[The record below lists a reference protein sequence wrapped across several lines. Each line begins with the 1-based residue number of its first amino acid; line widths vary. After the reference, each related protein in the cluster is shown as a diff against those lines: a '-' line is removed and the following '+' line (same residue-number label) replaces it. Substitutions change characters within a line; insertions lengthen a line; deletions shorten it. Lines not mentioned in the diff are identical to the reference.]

1 MAGRQDATLIHAVM
15 LWALWPMAV
24 NAAPAEWVEGFE
36 AGLALAQNRQRP
48 AFVYFDAEWCSWCQR
63 YKRDTLEAPRVRNL
77 LARHYVAT
85 RVDFDARPD
94 LVKRYGIRGL
104 PYTLILSPKGEVL
117 NGFVGI
123 LTPEDMSDLLRD
135 FAARPEPAPAREMPD
150 IVARSGT
157 LDRAGFEK
165 FRRAFLNHVTDLY
178 DPRHGTLAGRFETG
192 ATLKRP
198 SPLTWMYLAN
208 IEKWRERALRAAL
221 AEHKRLHD
229 PVGGG
234 FFNFLDPS
242 QPGGDYTESSKLLEG
257 NAWLTAWFG
266 RVGMENAELKQAAS
280 AGWRFLRD
288 RLWDARS
295 GGFWQAQVADQ
306 RYYALPPPQRR
317 RAAPPPLDRMK
328 RADTNAQA
336 AWALMYYSRTSG
348 DSRALEYAAG
358 ALDFVLASMWR
369 EGRLYHHW
377 RDGVLATPD
386 VPLDWFWVLGAGAEL
401 ESVLPS
407 AARRR
412 RLQETSVVASSWL
425 RQQMNEA
432 PAVSLDPELAGLIA
446 WAAQYQ
452 SLYPQIPP
460 AAREWALRRLQLR
473 ADTPPD
479 DVVIGLMAWEVM
491 LGEGPRRSP
500 RGGVVP

>member
-1 MAGRQDATLIHAVM
+1 MAVRHYTALIHAFL
-15 LWALWPMAV
+15 LWALWPL
-24 NAAPAEWVEGFE
+24 AAGATSAEWVEGFE
-36 AGLALAQNRQRP
+36 AGLAQARDQQRP

-63 YKRDTLEAPRVRNL
+63 YKRDTLDTPRVRDL

-94 LVKRYGIRGL
+94 LVKRYGVRGL
-104 PYTLILSPKGEVL
+104 PYTLILSPAGKVL

-123 LTPEDMSDLLRD
+123 LTPGDMSDMLRD
-135 FAARPEPAPAREMPD
+135 FAVRRESALPRERPD
-150 IVARSGT
+150 IIARSGR

-165 FRRAFLNHVTDLY
+165 FRRAFLDHVNDLY

-208 IEKWRERALRAAL
+208 HEPWRERARRAAL

-257 NAWLTAWFG
+257 NAWLIAWFAQAG
-266 RVGMENAELKQAAS
+266 TENAELKQVAVD
-280 AGWRFLRD
+280 GWRFMRD
-288 RLWDARS
+288 RLWDAR
-295 GGFWQAQVADQ
+295 GRGFWQAQVADQ
-306 RYYALPPPQRR
+306 RHYALPSWLRWLS
-317 RAAPPPLDRMK
+317 APPPLDRLK

-336 AWALMYYSRTSG
+336 AWALVHYARATG
-348 DSRALEYAAG
+348 DRRALDYAAG
-358 ALDFVLASMWR
+358 ALDFVLTTQWR
-369 EGRLYHHW
+369 DGRLYHHW
-377 RDGVLATPD
+377 RDATLSTPD

-401 ESVLPS
+401 ERVLPD
-407 AARRR
+407 AARRQ
-412 RLQETSVVASSWL
+412 RLQEISVLAASWL
-425 RQQMNEA
+425 RQAMRMSDSEL
-432 PAVSLDPELAGLIA
+432 PDSELAGMIA
-446 WAAQYQ
+446 WVSQHQ

-460 AAREWALRRLQLR
+460 RAREWALKRLHLN
-473 ADTPPD
+473 AETLPD
-479 DVVIGLMAWEVM
+479 DVVHGLLAWEQA
-491 LGEGPRRSP
+491 LKQKP
-500 RGGVVP
+500 